1 MQIKSIKADWISDSE
16 LNKTVGVW
24 IETDEGI
31 FFGSA
36 PQGTSDGDYE
46 AIALPINEAVN
57 NIRKISSKLKMFDPS
72 DLRTMDEYIV
82 SIGGE
87 QMKSFGGNASVAL
100 SSAWAKM
107 AAKSKGL
114 SVQEFLADEIG
125 SKMKMPLPAFNII
138 NGGLHGALDKTGK
151 PYNPIQELMLVPA
164 TAKTFEEG
172 YWMVM
177 QVFKNLRKVSG
188 EALVGKEGGFSP
200 AQPLPKS
207 MDFVKEAIE
216 KSGYKVEDFRF
227 IIDCA
232 ASEFFKDGKYTPV
245 AGESA
250 MTVDEMIDFY
260 KDLVKNSPIKILGIE
275 DPFEQN
281 DFAGFAKITKEM
293 KDKVIIGDDIYVT
306 QKDRVEKGF
315 KMKSTNAVLIKLNQ
329 NGTVSGALDTIKF
342 GLENGLLHMVSH
354 RSKRAPNDLIDA
366 YLAVA
371 VGQFLKHGSSR
382 GERVEVYN
390 ELLRIEREAKE
401 KGRLLQYAGK
411 ELVK

>member
-24 IETDEGI
+24 IETDEGT
-31 FFGSA
+31 FFGAA

-46 AIALPINEAVN
+46 AIALPIDEAVN
-57 NIRKISSKLKMFDPS
+57 NIRKVITQLKVFDPC
-72 DLRTMDEYIV
+72 DLRSVDEFLV
-82 SIGGE
+82 SLGGE
-87 QMKSFGGNASVAL
+87 QMREFGGNASVAI

-107 AAKSKGL
+107 AAKANGK
-114 SVQEFLADEIG
+114 SVQEFLSDELG
-125 SKMKMPLPAFNII
+125 TRMKMPLPAFNII

-164 TAKTFEEG
+164 TAQTFEEG

-207 MDFVKEAIE
+207 IDMVEEAIT
-216 KSGYKVEDFRF
+216 KSGYKNEDFRL

-232 ASEFFKDGKYTPV
+232 ASEFFKDGLYYPI
-245 AGESA
+245 AGEWGRN
-250 MTVDEMIDFY
+250 VNEMIGFY
-260 KDLVKNSPIKILGIE
+260 RDLVKNSPIKIMAIE

-293 KDKVIIGDDIYVT
+293 KGMIIIGDDLYVT
-306 QKDRVEKGF
+306 QEKRVEMGVKN
-315 KMKSTNAVLIKLNQ
+315 KSSNAVLIKLNQ
-329 NGTVSGALDTIKF
+329 NGTVTGALDTIKY
-342 GLENGLLHMVSH
+342 GLQNGLLHMVSH

-366 YLAVA
+366 YLSVA

-401 KGRLLQYAGK
+401 RNLRLPFAGK